1 MAIVATYDVY
11 LIILSV
17 AIAVIASYT
26 ALNLAGQVMVAQE
39 GLGRNLWL
47 AGGAIAMGIGIWS
60 MHFIAMLAY
69 KLPIPMTYD
78 LSIVLVSITV
88 VIVSCGRAFFIVS
101 RKRKGKLQLLA
112 GSIFMGLGIV
122 AMHYTGMAAM
132 QVEAIAQYNPKL
144 VAFSVAIAI
153 CASLIA
159 LWLAFYLH
167 AKTML
172 IGNMQKIGSAIVMGN
187 AIAGMHYTA
196 MAAVSFKPIG
206 QLVVQPSHGMN
217 NSLLAVGIGVATL
230 VILIL
235 AVLASFA
242 EQHISAAIARAE
254 ALRQSE
260 ERFRSLVQNASDII
274 AVVAADGSVC
284 YTSPSIQQIL
294 GCAPEDWLGKKA
306 VELVHSDEFVKV
318 ENLLTAALHCSA
330 KSTIADELRL
340 QHADGSWRDFEVVVN
355 NLLAEPSVT
364 GVVITCRDITERQQ
378 AGKALRQAEE
388 KYRNI
393 FENAVEG
400 IFQTTADGRY
410 ISANPALISIY
421 GYESFEELRTNL
433 TEIGRQLYV
442 DPNRRAEF
450 IRLMQENGAVWG
462 FESQAYR
469 KDGST
474 IWIRENA
481 RAISD
486 ASGALLYYEGT
497 VENITERK
505 HVEEAL
511 RESQH
516 MLQLVMDNIPQFIF
530 WKDRNSVY
538 LGCNRNFAE
547 AAGVGSSENIVGKT
561 DYDLPFKKEET
572 DFFRATDR
580 RIIQTGKPEYH
591 IIEPLLRADGKQAW
605 LDTNKI
611 PLQDARGNVV
621 GILGTFEDITERKQ
635 AEAELQKAKEAAEAA
650 NQAKSKFLA
659 MMSHEIRTPLN
670 AVIGMTTLLLH
681 TQLNPEQRGFVQ
693 TIRYSSDALLAIIN
707 DILDLSKI
715 EAGKLK
721 LEQQPF
727 ELQTCVE
734 QSLSLVAAQAAEK
747 GLKLAYSIAPQTPN
761 TIVGDAT
768 RLSQILLN
776 LLSNAVKFTQA
787 GEVTVAVTAQ
797 KVKGDSR
804 RDALLTPGCSE
815 VYELQFAVKDTGIGI
830 SPEQMEHLFQPFSQ
844 IDTSIAR
851 QHGGTG
857 LGLAICKKL
866 TKIMGGRIWVESQV
880 DVGSTFYFTLV
891 AQASPI
897 QLNAPQLESKQVIP
911 RLAQQL
917 PLQILLAEDNR
928 VNQQVTLLILE
939 QLGYRADA
947 VSNGLEVLESLRRQS
962 YDVVLMD
969 VQMPEMDGL
978 SATRQIHQEQPPQQR
993 PQIIAITAYATQ
1005 DNWEQCLAAGMDDYI
1020 SKPIQIANLV
1030 RALSQCRS
1038 VRAGV
1043 TIRENAE
1050 KTNKNYEG
1058 RFPLSACHPTL
1069 IDFSTPLESN
1079 VLDPKIVRSIRKIA
1093 GDKATKVIEQ
1103 LIGHYFE
1110 EAPQLL
1116 QAMREAVNRGD
1127 SVALHQAAHALRSAS
1142 ATLGAKNLAQICK
1155 KLEAT
1160 GNVDNTAGAVTDI
1173 LEVEV
1178 AYEMVKQALQT
1189 ECLRS

>member
-1 MAIVATYDVY
+1 MAIVATYDVC

-17 AIAVIASYT
+17 VIAVIASYT
-26 ALNLAGQVMVAQE
+26 ALNLARRVMVAQE

-88 VIVSCGRAFFIVS
+88 AIVSCGTAFFIVS
-101 RKRKGKLQLLA
+101 RKRTGKLQLLA

-132 QVEAIAQYNPKL
+132 QLEAIAQYDPKL
-144 VAFSVAIAI
+144 VALSVAIAI

-167 AKTML
+167 AKTKL
-172 IGNMQKIGSAIVMGN
+172 IGSMQKIGSAIVMGN
-187 AIAGMHYTA
+187 TIAGMHYTA
-196 MAAVSFKPIG
+196 MAAVSFKPTS

-217 NSLLAVGIGVATL
+217 NSLLAVGIGIATL
-230 VILIL
+230 VILML

-242 EQHISAAIARAE
+242 EQQISAATARAE

-284 YTSPSIQQIL
+284 YTSLSIKQIL
-294 GCAPEDWLGKKA
+294 GYAPDDWLGKKA
-306 VELVHSDEFVKV
+306 VELVHSDELVKA
-318 ENLLTAALHCSA
+318 ESLLTAALHCSA
-330 KSTIADELRL
+330 TNITDELRL
-340 QHADGSWRDFEVVVN
+340 RHADGSWRDFEVVVN
-355 NLLAEPSVT
+355 NLLAEPSVA
-364 GVVITCRDITERQQ
+364 GVVITCRDITQRQQ
-378 AGKALRQAEE
+378 AGKALLQAEE
-388 KYRNI
+388 KYRSI

-462 FESQAYR
+462 FESQVYC
-469 KDGST
+469 KDGSA

-481 RAISD
+481 RAIKD
-486 ASGALLYYEGT
+486 TSGALLYYEGT

-505 HVEEAL
+505 QAEEAL

-530 WKDRNSVY
+530 WKDRNSVF
-538 LGCNRNFAE
+538 LGCNHNFAE
-547 AAGVGSSENIVGKT
+547 VAGVDSSENIVGKT
-561 DYDLPFKKEET
+561 DYDLPFKKEEA
-572 DFFRATDR
+572 DFFRACDR
-580 RIIQTGKPEYH
+580 RIMQTGIPEYH
-591 IIEPLLRADGKQAW
+591 IIESLLRADGKQAW

-611 PLQDARGNVV
+611 PLQDVQGNVV

-659 MMSHEIRTPLN
+659 TMSHEIRTPLN

-681 TQLNPEQRGFVQ
+681 TQLNSEQRDFVE
-693 TIRYSSDALLAIIN
+693 TIRYSSDALLTIIN

-727 ELQTCVE
+727 NLQTCLE

-797 KVKGDSR
+797 KVKGDSGG
-804 RDALLTPGCSE
+804 DALLMPASE
-815 VYELQFAVKDTGIGI
+815 VYDIQFAVKDTGIGI
-830 SPEQMEHLFQPFSQ
+830 SLEQMEHLFQSFSQ
-844 IDTSIAR
+844 VDASITR

-866 TKIMGGRIWVESQV
+866 TEIMGGRIWVESQV
-880 DVGSTFYFTLV
+880 GIGSTFYFTLV

-928 VNQQVTLLILE
+928 VNQQVALLMLE

-969 VQMPEMDGL
+969 VQMPQMDGL

-1030 RALSQCRS
+1030 RALSQCQPLAGKREHDQNEALHYS
-1038 VRAGV
+1038 LHLRERAV
-1043 TIRENAE
+1043 P
-1050 KTNKNYEG
+1050 Y
-1058 RFPLSACHPTL
+1058 
-1069 IDFSTPLESN
+1069 TPESLASD
-1079 VLDPKIVRSIRKIA
+1079 VLDQKTLQSLRQMMGARASQVLA
-1093 GDKATKVIEQ
+1093 Q
-1103 LIGHYFE
+1103 LINNYLAD
-1110 EAPQLL
+1110 APQLL
-1116 QAMREAVNRGD
+1116 QAIRAAVETGD
-1127 SVALHQAAHALRSAS
+1127 AAALKQAAHTLRSAS
-1142 ATLGAKNLAQICK
+1142 ANLGATTFSQMCK
-1155 KLEAT
+1155 TLETIGDAGT
-1160 GNVDNTAGAVTDI
+1160 TAGALAGV
-1173 LEVEV
+1173 LQVEA
-1178 AYEMVKQALQT
+1178 AYEIVKATLHL
-1189 ECLRS
+1189 ERWRG